1 METLRNIFEF
11 IDIHGLTIFQSIAII
26 VVIIYLLPD
35 RKFKQHEKEKE

>member
-1 METLRNIFEF
+1 METLRSIFAF
-11 IDIHGLTIFQSIAII
+11 LDTYGLTISEVIAIA